1 MDSEWNKIQEHN
13 HQNTTLPYKRT
24 ITIMTRNEVFFLN
37 LNLTGIE
44 TLVFVHII
52 YRRTYR

>member
-52 YRRTYR
+52 YRRSYR